1 MDEIGNFL
9 SDVEIKDISD
19 KVFKL
24 LIDSDVRKTESE
36 KLKETEDLER
46 E

>member
-1 MDEIGNFL
+1 MNEIGNFL